1 MPVDG
6 WRPCNNFESPTIE
19 VYSPNVKVL
28 AIIIT
33 TTTISMWRDDRL
45 THTTRRV
52 PQTWEHMYYAGQSI
66 INYVQAVQVCCPSAC
81 QASLADIALSPH
93 NNSRCSEVVHELRP
107 CSSCSCD
114 WRQGSV
120 SRLNRLHC
128 GTS

>member
-45 THTTRRV
+45 THTTRRAQ
-52 PQTWEHMYYAGQSI
+52 QTWEHMYYAGQSI
-66 INYVQAVQVCCPSAC
+66 INYVQAVQVCCPSGCHA
-81 QASLADIALSPH
+81 ALADIALPPTAFPTVAAA
-93 NNSRCSEVVHELRP
+93 R
-107 CSSCSCD
+107 
-114 WRQGSV
+114 WF
-120 SRLNRLHC
+120 
-128 GTS
+128 TS